1 MPTAPLAD
9 PELIRLPGRSWRRIA
24 HIHLIAAALAAHLYT
39 GFGHV
44 GNSIVVR
51 LLTVIPGIVLAGGKS
66 SRMGR
71 PKALLPIGPNGETF
85 FDRITRTL
93 IEGGVEDVVVVVG
106 ADANAIRAV
115 VTAPSHH
122 VRLVTNPDFERGQLT
137 SLLAGLRTVDRPG
150 VSAALVTL
158 IDSPLISAADVR
170 RLIEARREHRAPI
183 VRPAKD
189 GRHGHPVIFGRE
201 LFDELRRAD
210 PAQGAKSVVHGH
222 AAEIIE
228 IEPDGEG
235 AFIDIDTPE
244 DYERWIGPLP

>member
-1 MPTAPLAD
+1 MTATTLAH
-9 PELIRLPGRSWRRIA
+9 PELIRLPGSTRRRIA
-24 HIHLIAAALAAHLYT
+24 HIHLVAAALATHFYS
-39 GFGHV
+39 GVRHV
-44 GNSIVVR
+44 RNSIVVR
-51 LLTVIPGIVLAGGKS
+51 LFIVIPGIVLAGGKS

-71 PKALLPIGPNGETF
+71 PKALLPIGDAGETF

-93 IEGGVEDVVVVVG
+93 LKGGVQDVVVVIG
-106 ADANAIRAV
+106 ADADAIRGV
-115 VTAPSHH
+115 VTLPLH

-137 SLLAGLRTVDRPG
+137 SLLAGLRAIDRPG

-170 RLIEARREHRAPI
+170 SLIAARREHHAPI
-183 VRPAKD
+183 IRPAKD

-210 PAQGAKSVVHGH
+210 PAQGAKAVVRAH
-222 AAEIIE
+222 AAAIVE

-244 DYERWIGPLP
+244 EYARWIGRPTA

>member
-1 MPTAPLAD
+1 
-9 PELIRLPGRSWRRIA
+9 
-24 HIHLIAAALAAHLYT
+24 
-39 GFGHV
+39 
-44 GNSIVVR
+44 
-51 LLTVIPGIVLAGGKS
+51 
-66 SRMGR
+66 MGR
-71 PKALLPIGPNGETF
+71 PKALLPIGPTGETF

-93 IEGGVEDVVVVVG
+93 IEGGVDDVVVVVG
-106 ADANAIRAV
+106 ADADAIRAA
-115 VTAPSHH
+115 VTPPSHH
-122 VRLVTNPDFERGQLT
+122 VRLVTNLDFERGQLT

-150 VSAALVTL
+150 VSATLVTL

-170 RLIEARREHRAPI
+170 RLIEARRKRHAPI

-222 AAEIIE
+222 AAEIVE

>member
-1 MPTAPLAD
+1 M
-9 PELIRLPGRSWRRIA
+9 
-24 HIHLIAAALAAHLYT
+24 
-39 GFGHV
+39 
-44 GNSIVVR
+44 
-51 LLTVIPGIVLAGGKS
+51 IPAIVLAGGKS

-71 PKALLPIGPNGETF
+71 PKALLPIGPTRETF

-106 ADANAIRAV
+106 SDADVIRAAV
-115 VTAPSHH
+115 APNSLR

-150 VSAALVTL
+150 VSAVLVTL
-158 IDSPLISAADVR
+158 IDSPFISATDVQ
-170 RLIEARREHRAPI
+170 RLIAARFKHRAPI

-210 PAQGAKSVVHGH
+210 PAYGAKAIVHAH
-222 AAEIIE
+222 AAEIVE
-228 IEPDGEG
+228 IPTDGEG
-235 AFIDIDTPE
+235 AFIDIDTRE
-244 DYERWIGPLP
+244 DYERWIGPLV